1 MESGCRTVR
10 VTVERSP
17 VSSVVT
23 DVLQRVVTLDDS
35 AALITLLLSMFG
47 KETVEI
53 LELFPIKMSAVF
65 VKDPELEI
73 DILSA
78 ELTAVLE
85 IPV

>member
-1 MESGCRTVR
+1 
-10 VTVERSP
+10 
-17 VSSVVT
+17 
-23 DVLQRVVTLDDS
+23 
-35 AALITLLLSMFG
+35 MFG